1 MKWSAQKSNTL
12 SLVPAD
18 PQPQAPGAR
27 RKSTVLKESFDSW
40 LSSVAPTLLQTPAP
54 ESSRK
59 NVSERWRN
67 SLSARDVT
75 SVNRATVRES
85 SDHRHWPPEVVTTF
99 LAAEVIKRRNS

>member
-12 SLVPAD
+12 SLVPAE
-18 PQPQAPGAR
+18 PQPQPAR

-40 LSSVAPTLLQTPAP
+40 LSSVAPTLLQAPAP
-54 ESSRK
+54 ESSRRAT
-59 NVSERWRN
+59 ERWRN

-75 SVNRATVRES
+75 QVNRATVRES

-99 LAAEVIKRRNS
+99 LAAEVIKRHNS